1 MDDAPIPI
9 EAGMNVCGSDGEKIG
24 EVFQALP
31 GWFVVTKGVVFPTDH
46 YIPLAA
52 VDRIDAEGAIVLSVT
67 KDEALEQG
75 WGTDPAGFDA
85 NETAA
90 DPNRAQPSPP
100 DHRGGSHA
108 PH

>member
-9 EAGMNVCGSDGEKIG
+9 EAGMKVCGSDGEKIG
-24 EVFQALP
+24 EVYQALP

-75 WGTDPAGFDA
+75 WGIDPAGLEDA
-85 NETAA
+85 TAG
-90 DPNRAQPSPP
+90 DPTLERPLSKA
-100 DHRGGSHA
+100 GG
-108 PH
+108 PITGG